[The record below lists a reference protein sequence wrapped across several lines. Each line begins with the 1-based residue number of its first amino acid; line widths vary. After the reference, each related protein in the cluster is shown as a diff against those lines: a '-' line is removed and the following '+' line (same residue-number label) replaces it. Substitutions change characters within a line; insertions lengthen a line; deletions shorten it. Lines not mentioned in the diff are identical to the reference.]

1 MRGPMS
7 VRNNVKIKDVT
18 MIKRQARLRTPP
30 PPTERLE
37 SHSSLT
43 YGPTSRYVRL
53 NCGQTDIHKK

>member
-30 PPTERLE
+30 P
-37 SHSSLT
+37 
-43 YGPTSRYVRL
+43 
-53 NCGQTDIHKK
+53 N